1 MKKYRAIKIISIV
14 IGVIIAFFVIVN
26 AIPPKAAVEDNPFI
40 ATEGTML
47 CAHRGGATQNPENTM
62 KAYKSAVNEYHA
74 DILETDLWMTKDNH
88 LVLNHDGKL
97 NRTTDIAL
105 FEGVNYDEN
114 KEYRIEDYTLEE
126 LKKFNFGYQFE
137 INGKRPY
144 QNLVSI
150 DDVDRNQ
157 IIHDNDLG
165 ITEFKDFLEFF
176 YQNHKDLLFII
187 EIKNPGEKGKEA
199 ADIIA
204 DLLINKYPEYQ
215 NRVVIGT
222 FNDEIESYLKD
233 NYPVLLR
240 GASPAVA
247 TKFIVTQLL
256 HVNIFD
262 NSTIACLQLPMK
274 QSGLN
279 LTWKTYINRA
289 HRRNIAVQYWTINDA
304 DDMRKLIGNGAD
316 AIMSDDIALLRS
328 VLNEYKK

>member
-1 MKKYRAIKIISIV
+1 MKKKILKIISIILGVFIVFMIV
-14 IGVIIAFFVIVN
+14 IN
-26 AIPPKAAVEDNPFI
+26 AIPPKAAIKENPFVS
-40 ATEGTML
+40 TDRTML

-62 KAYKSAVNEYHA
+62 KAYISAVNDYKA

-105 FEGVNYDEN
+105 FEGANFDEN
-114 KEYRIEDYTLEE
+114 KEYKIEDYTLEE

-137 INGKRPY
+137 IDGKRPY
-144 QNLVSI
+144 QNLVSL
-150 DDVDRNQ
+150 DNVNRNQ
-157 IIHDNDLG
+157 IIEDNNLG
-165 ITEFKDFLEFF
+165 ITEFKDFLDYF
-176 YQNHKDLLFII
+176 YQEHKDLLFII

-204 DLLINKYPEYQ
+204 DLLMNKYPEYQ

-233 NYPVLLR
+233 NYPTLLR

-262 NSTIACLQLPMK
+262 NSTVACLQLPMK

-289 HRRNIAVQYWTINDA
+289 HRRNIAVQYWTINNES
-304 DDMRKLIGNGAD
+304 DMHKLIKNGAD
-316 AIMSDDIALLRS
+316 AIMSDDIALLKS
-328 VLNEYKK
+328 VLDEYK